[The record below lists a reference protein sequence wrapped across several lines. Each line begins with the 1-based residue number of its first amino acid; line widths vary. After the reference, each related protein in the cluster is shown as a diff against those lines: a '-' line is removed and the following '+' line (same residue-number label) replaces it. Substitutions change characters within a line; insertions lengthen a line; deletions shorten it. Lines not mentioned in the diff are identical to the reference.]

1 MLPLLNP
8 VLSTSES
15 EEEDDELPRIFFH
28 DQNDVI
34 KQLYEDE
41 EADVVVIDSREINRM
56 DECDNRAPSISRGV
70 VSSEDKTEKNVNSSN
85 DEKGKDDWEVY
96 ADNSSFWEDG
106 QRLTDSWYGYEK
118 VPDDGFDHMFIEGV
132 SDIEN
137 NNNNNHINESQ
148 SAPTDNSEIPDDGV
162 DNLLLRELINI
173 ENEESVLQRLTEV
186 SVTSSNIEV
195 CRNNSDGNVGVGG
208 FSIGDDSFDKL
219 ISEYAYCF

>member
-1 MLPLLNP
+1 M
-8 VLSTSES
+8 
-15 EEEDDELPRIFFH
+15 
-28 DQNDVI
+28 
-34 KQLYEDE
+34 
-41 EADVVVIDSREINRM
+41 
-56 DECDNRAPSISRGV
+56 
-70 VSSEDKTEKNVNSSN
+70 
-85 DEKGKDDWEVY
+85 Y

-137 NNNNNHINESQ
+137 NKNNNHINESQ

-173 ENEESVLQRLTEV
+173 ENEESVLQRLTAV
-186 SVTSSNIEV
+186 SVMSSNIEV
-195 CRNNSDGNVGVGG
+195 RRNNSDGNVGVGG